1 MRAAKVV
8 MFGLLGGGL
17 IFLFSIMQDLSK
29 YVFSLG
35 ALYVGYQ
42 FFTRNDSRAMRIGFV
57 AAAVGLTPCK
67 RRSNLSVGAAF
78 FFFGREL
85 YMADASALPSGS
97 PCAPPS
103 NQA

>member
-8 MFGLLGGGL
+8 VFGLSGGGL

-57 AAAVGLTPCK
+57 AAAVGFYFLFICFYAVFLFMNEP
-67 RRSNLSVGAAF
+67 AQPA
-78 FFFGREL
+78 
-85 YMADASALPSGS
+85 
-97 PCAPPS
+97 
-103 NQA
+103 